1 MKRFI
6 LRKVHIDD
14 IPKLNE
20 LYRNTILTVNR
31 KDYTLDEVED
41 WASCGNNNMERW
53 YELLKEQYYIM
64 AECEGLLVGFGSIND
79 VGYMHTLFV
88 HKDFQEQGIAS
99 LLYEHLENYAQEKG
113 AERITSEVSITA
125 KPFFEKR
132 GFQVDEVQQ
141 RRANRLYLTNYKM
154 SKWII

>member
-88 HKDFQEQGIAS
+88 HKDFQELCA
-99 LLYEHLENYAQEKG
+99 
-113 AERITSEVSITA
+113 R
-125 KPFFEKR
+125 KR
-132 GFQVDEVQQ
+132 C
-141 RRANRLYLTNYKM
+141 RKNN
-154 SKWII
+154 I